1 MEKMKNHRKIFF
13 TLLNIFL
20 LVALFP
26 ARMMAAALPQ
36 VNAAAAIVIDTP
48 TGAILYQQNAFVLRA
63 PASTTKILTTILA
76 IECGE
81 LDDLVTVSK
90 NAAAV
95 GEASVNL
102 VTNDQLTLR
111 ELLYGALLQSG
122 NDACVAIAEHISS
135 CEEEYIGLM
144 NLKAQVIGAHQT
156 TFYNTNGLPH
166 AGHLT
171 TAYDLALI
179 TRYAMQNPVFRQ
191 IVQTKDHVMR
201 WTFPR
206 KTKYLKNT
214 NRLLWSY
221 PYATGVK
228 TGTTIKAGKCLVA
241 SASYGRENIIAVV
254 LDSPNRFGDAQR
266 LLDYG
271 IRVKET
277 QANAN

>member
-1 MEKMKNHRKIFF
+1 MKNYRIIFC
-13 TLLNIFL
+13 TLIYVL
-20 LVALFP
+20 LLSALFP
-26 ARMMAAALPQ
+26 AQMVAASLPQ
-36 VNAAAAIVIDTP
+36 VNAAAAIVIDTQ
-48 TGAILYQQNAFVLRA
+48 TGGILYQQNAFVLRA
-63 PASTTKILTTILA
+63 PASTTKILTAILA
-76 IECGE
+76 IECGD
-81 LDDLVTVSK
+81 LDDLVTVSE
-90 NAAAV
+90 NAASV

-102 VTNDQLTLR
+102 GADDQLTLR

-122 NDACVAIAEHISS
+122 NDACVAIAEHLSS

-156 TFYNTNGLPH
+156 TFMNTNGLPH
-166 AGHLT
+166 AQHLT

-191 IVQTKDHVMR
+191 IVQTKSHVMR
-201 WTFPR
+201 WTVPG

-214 NRLLWSY
+214 NKLLWSY

-228 TGTTIKAGKCLVA
+228 TGTTDKAGKCLVA
-241 SASYGRENIIAVV
+241 SASYGEENIIAVV
-254 LDSPNRFGDAQR
+254 LGSRNRFGDAQK

-277 QANAN
+277 HANAY